1 MEIWKESQ
9 LKKLSTADNI
19 DNAFA
24 LSLNFFN
31 NLGYEYCAFK
41 TTPESTSHYSN
52 TLDFNNYPHEW
63 NHQYEEKHFV
73 EIDPVVAHC
82 NQSSMPILWSEHTF
96 AKTPDLWQALQ
107 GQGLQHGWTQ
117 AIHDPVH
124 NTCSMFS
131 LARSHCAIT
140 PYELYENLGYAIFA
154 SHTLHNLV
162 ALKGV
167 DPHRLQEPT
176 VHLSPRE
183 IEVLRWSARGKTA
196 AEAARIL
203 NLAERTV
210 NFHISSAIKKLKV
223 NNKISAVI
231 AASKVGA
238 I

>member
-9 LKKLSTADNI
+9 FKKLSTAQDIN
-19 DNAFA
+19 DAYA
-24 LSLNFFN
+24 LSLNLFN
-31 NLGYEYCAFK
+31 NLGFEYCAFR
-41 TTPESTSHYSN
+41 TNLGISSHD
-52 TLDFNNYPHEW
+52 TQFLDFNNYPHEW
-63 NHQYEEKHFV
+63 NLQYAEKHFV

-82 NQSSMPILWSEHTF
+82 NQSSLPILWNEQTY
-96 AKTPDLWQALQ
+96 AKTPDLWEALL

-117 AIHDPVH
+117 ATHDPYT
-124 NTCSMFS
+124 NAYSMFS

-140 PYELYENLGYAIFA
+140 PYELYEHLGYAMFA
-154 SHTLHNLV
+154 SQTLHNLV
-162 ALKGV
+162 AQKGV
-167 DPHRLQEPT
+167 DPQRLQEPT

-203 NLAERTV
+203 NLSERTV